1 MKALGGMGTTLS
13 KPRGWGA
20 ERCRY
25 IGETYLD
32 WFVAYAAAEI
42 RRSGQAVGA
51 EELKELAERFRETAT
66 TARLLF
72 HDSFFSCNQA
82 RINNKLKDFGQ
93 DYLVRLLVEQIL
105 PLFVEEGGPPFTRGG
120 LSTKM
125 LPGLFRAIKSAV
137 GAEQLEKRQNHC
149 MAIVERLR
157 CQVGG
162 DFEWDDFVRDG
173 ETRQILV
180 RTLADLAHRF
190 DDFETAKE
198 GFIHTVNKSQ
208 FGDQA
213 GAGQDK
219 SEGRFDP
226 GQFATFARYFFVPL
240 AEAVLETKE
249 GRPVVDGIHGDEL
262 DLIKRFL
269 TRIA

>member
-1 MKALGGMGTTLS
+1 MKVLGGMGITIR

-32 WFVAYAAAEI
+32 WFVEYAAAEM
-42 RRSGQAVGA
+42 RRSGQAAGA
-51 EELKELAERFRETAT
+51 EELKELAERFREMGT

-72 HDSFFSCNQA
+72 PESFFSCNQA
-82 RINNKLKDFGQ
+82 RLNNKLKDFRQ

-105 PLFVEEGGPPFTRGG
+105 PLFVEEGGPPPMRGG

-125 LPGLFRAIKSAV
+125 LPGLFRAIKFAV
-137 GAEQLEKRQNHC
+137 GAERLEKRQNDC
-149 MAIVERLR
+149 LAIVERLR
-157 CQVGG
+157 SQLGG
-162 DFEWDDFVRDG
+162 DFEWDDFFSDG
-173 ETRQILV
+173 EARQILV

-190 DDFETAKE
+190 DDFEHGGE
-198 GFIHTVNKSQ
+198 GFIRTVNKSQ

-213 GAGQDK
+213 GAGRDK
-219 SEGRFDP
+219 SEGHFDR
-226 GQFATFARYFFVPL
+226 GQFATFAKYFFVPL

-249 GRPVVDGIHGDEL
+249 GAPAVDAFHGDEL

-269 TRIA
+269 ARIA